1 MTGAGADREQKAT
14 QDEQKEM
21 ATRKIFEI
29 PKKTMRKYT
38 KTKWGLLAA
47 LAIGLTVMAFKNKA
61 PREENEIESTRETA
75 PSHEGHG
82 TEATLTP
89 EQMSAAG
96 VTTGNMERKELT
108 ATLKANGQLMVPNT
122 NKASAST
129 LYSGVVK
136 SLLVQVGDHVSR
148 GQVVATVSNPEF
160 VERQKDLLAIKGK
173 LAMAEQE
180 LKRQKTLRE
189 SDAGTGRNLQQ
200 ALAELRVLRAER
212 AALEKQVRL
221 MGIAPATLTNANM
234 RTTLVVRA
242 PISGT
247 VSNVYATVGSY
258 IDPSKPVMDMVDNSS
273 LHLDLQIFERD
284 LPKVRIGQT
293 VHFTI
298 TNNPVDEYDATVYSI
313 GSSFSGQSKTVAVH
327 CRVKGNKQ
335 GLIDG
340 MNVTGIVSL
349 TRATTPAVPTTAVVE
364 DSGRDYVFV
373 VKGAASTSSGKRGAT
388 TFKKVQVIRG
398 TTEAGYCAVT
408 PVADLPANARIATRG
423 AYFINAKLVNA
434 GEHDH

>member
-1 MTGAGADREQKAT
+1 
-14 QDEQKEM
+14 
-21 ATRKIFEI
+21 
-29 PKKTMRKYT
+29 MRKYT

-47 LAIGLTVMAFKNKA
+47 LAIGLTVTAFKNKA
-61 PREENEIESTRETA
+61 PREKNEIESTRETA

-82 TEATLTP
+82 TETTLTP

-273 LHLDLQIFERD
+273 LHLDLQVFERD

-327 CRVKGNKQ
+327 CRVKGNKR

-373 VKGAASTSSGKRGAT
+373 VKGAASTNSGKRGAT

>member
-1 MTGAGADREQKAT
+1 
-14 QDEQKEM
+14 
-21 ATRKIFEI
+21 
-29 PKKTMRKYT
+29 MRKYT

-47 LAIGLTVMAFKNKA
+47 LAIGLTVTAFKNKA
-61 PREENEIESTRETA
+61 PREKNEIESTRETA

-82 TEATLTP
+82 TETTLTP

-160 VERQKDLLAIKGK
+160 VEQQKDLLAIKGK

-273 LHLDLQIFERD
+273 LHLDLQVFERD

-327 CRVKGNKQ
+327 CRVKGNKR

-373 VKGAASTSSGKRGAT
+373 VKGAASTNSGKRGAT

-398 TTEAGYCAVT
+398 TAEAGYCAVT

>member
-1 MTGAGADREQKAT
+1 
-14 QDEQKEM
+14 M

-47 LAIGLTVMAFKNKA
+47 LAIGLTVTAFKNKA
-61 PREENEIESTRETA
+61 PREKNEIESTRETA

-82 TEATLTP
+82 TETTLTP

-160 VERQKDLLAIKGK
+160 VEQQKDLLAIKGK

-273 LHLDLQIFERD
+273 LHLDLQVFERD

-327 CRVKGNKQ
+327 CRVKGNKR

-373 VKGAASTSSGKRGAT
+373 VKGAASTNSGKRGAT

-398 TTEAGYCAVT
+398 TAEAGYCAVT

>member
-1 MTGAGADREQKAT
+1 
-14 QDEQKEM
+14 M

-47 LAIGLTVMAFKNKA
+47 LAIGLTVTAFKNKA
-61 PREENEIESTRETA
+61 PREKNEIESTRETA

-82 TEATLTP
+82 TETTLTP

-160 VERQKDLLAIKGK
+160 VEQQKDLLAIKGK

-273 LHLDLQIFERD
+273 LHLDLQVFERD

-327 CRVKGNKQ
+327 CRVKGNKR

>member
-1 MTGAGADREQKAT
+1 
-14 QDEQKEM
+14 
-21 ATRKIFEI
+21 
-29 PKKTMRKYT
+29 MRKYT

-61 PREENEIESTRETA
+61 PREENETESTRETA

-373 VKGAASTSSGKRGAT
+373 VKGAASTNSGKRGAT
-388 TFKKVQVIRG
+388 TFKKVEVIRG

>member
-1 MTGAGADREQKAT
+1 
-14 QDEQKEM
+14 
-21 ATRKIFEI
+21 
-29 PKKTMRKYT
+29 MRKYT

-273 LHLDLQIFERD
+273 LHLDLQVFERD

-327 CRVKGNKQ
+327 CRVKGNKR

-373 VKGAASTSSGKRGAT
+373 VKGAASTNSGKRGAT
-388 TFKKVQVIRG
+388 TFKKVEVIRG

>member
-1 MTGAGADREQKAT
+1 
-14 QDEQKEM
+14 
-21 ATRKIFEI
+21 
-29 PKKTMRKYT
+29 MRKYT

-47 LAIGLTVMAFKNKA
+47 LAIGLTVTAFKNKA
-61 PREENEIESTRETA
+61 PREKNEIESTRETA

-82 TEATLTP
+82 TETTLTP

-327 CRVKGNKQ
+327 CRVKGNKR

-373 VKGAASTSSGKRGAT
+373 VKGAASTNSGKRGAT
-388 TFKKVQVIRG
+388 TFKKVEVIRG

>member
-160 VERQKDLLAIKGK
+160 VEQQKDLLAIKGK

-273 LHLDLQIFERD
+273 LHLDLQVFERD

-373 VKGAASTSSGKRGAT
+373 VKGAASTNSGKRGAT

>member
-1 MTGAGADREQKAT
+1 
-14 QDEQKEM
+14 
-21 ATRKIFEI
+21 
-29 PKKTMRKYT
+29 MRKYT

-47 LAIGLTVMAFKNKA
+47 LAIGLTVTAFKNKA
-61 PREENEIESTRETA
+61 PREKNEIESTRETV

-82 TEATLTP
+82 TETTLTP

-373 VKGAASTSSGKRGAT
+373 VKGAASTNSGKRGAT

>member
-1 MTGAGADREQKAT
+1 
-14 QDEQKEM
+14 
-21 ATRKIFEI
+21 
-29 PKKTMRKYT
+29 MRKYT

-47 LAIGLTVMAFKNKA
+47 LAIGLTVTAFKNKA
-61 PREENEIESTRETA
+61 PREKNEIESTRETA

-82 TEATLTP
+82 TETTLTP

-160 VERQKDLLAIKGK
+160 VEQQKDLLAIKGK

-242 PISGT
+242 PINGT

-273 LHLDLQIFERD
+273 LHLDLQVFERD

-327 CRVKGNKQ
+327 CRVKGNKR

-373 VKGAASTSSGKRGAT
+373 VKGAASTNSGKRGAT
-388 TFKKVQVIRG
+388 TFKKVEVIRG

>member
-29 PKKTMRKYT
+29 SKKTMRKYT

-273 LHLDLQIFERD
+273 LHLDLQVFERD

-373 VKGAASTSSGKRGAT
+373 VKGAASTNSGKRGAT

>member
-47 LAIGLTVMAFKNKA
+47 LAIGLTVTAFKNKA
-61 PREENEIESTRETA
+61 PREKNEIESTRETA

-82 TEATLTP
+82 TETTLTP

-160 VERQKDLLAIKGK
+160 VEQQKDLLAIKGK

-273 LHLDLQIFERD
+273 LHLDLQVFERD

-373 VKGAASTSSGKRGAT
+373 VKGAASTNSGKRGAT

-398 TTEAGYCAVT
+398 TAEAGYCAVT

>member
-1 MTGAGADREQKAT
+1 
-14 QDEQKEM
+14 
-21 ATRKIFEI
+21 
-29 PKKTMRKYT
+29 MRKYT

-273 LHLDLQIFERD
+273 LHLDLQVFERD

-327 CRVKGNKQ
+327 CRVKGNKR

-373 VKGAASTSSGKRGAT
+373 VNGAASTNSGKRGAT
-388 TFKKVQVIRG
+388 TFKKVEVIRG

>member
-61 PREENEIESTRETA
+61 PREENETESTRETA

-82 TEATLTP
+82 TETTLTP

-273 LHLDLQIFERD
+273 LHLDLQVFERD

-327 CRVKGNKQ
+327 CRVKGNKR

-373 VKGAASTSSGKRGAT
+373 VKGAASTNSGKRGAT
-388 TFKKVQVIRG
+388 TFKKVEVIRG

>member
-1 MTGAGADREQKAT
+1 
-14 QDEQKEM
+14 
-21 ATRKIFEI
+21 
-29 PKKTMRKYT
+29 MRTYT
-38 KTKWGLLAA
+38 KTKWGLMAA
-47 LAIGLTVMAFKNKA
+47 LAIGLTMTACKDKA
-61 PREENEIESTRETA
+61 PRERNESESAHETA

-82 TEATLTP
+82 TETTLTP

-96 VTTGNMERKELT
+96 VTTGHMERKELT

-136 SLLVQVGDHVSR
+136 SLRVQVGDHVSR

-160 VERQKDLLAIKGK
+160 VERQKDLLAVRGK

-180 LKRQKTLRE
+180 LRRQKTLRE

-221 MGIAPATLTNANM
+221 MGIASATLTNANM

-273 LHLDLQIFERD
+273 LHLDLQVFERD

-327 CRVKGNKQ
+327 CRVKGNKR

-349 TRATTPAVPTTAVVE
+349 TRATTTAVPTTAVVE

-388 TFKKVQVIRG
+388 TFKKVEVIRG

-434 GEHDH
+434 GEHEH

>member
-1 MTGAGADREQKAT
+1 
-14 QDEQKEM
+14 M

-47 LAIGLTVMAFKNKA
+47 LAIGLTVTAFKNKA
-61 PREENEIESTRETA
+61 PREKNEIESTRETA

-82 TEATLTP
+82 TETTLTP

-160 VERQKDLLAIKGK
+160 VEQQKDLLAIKGK

-242 PISGT
+242 PINGT

-273 LHLDLQIFERD
+273 LHLDLQVFERD

-327 CRVKGNKQ
+327 CRVKGNKR

-373 VKGAASTSSGKRGAT
+373 VKGAASTNSGKRGAT
-388 TFKKVQVIRG
+388 TFKKVEVIRG

>member
-61 PREENEIESTRETA
+61 PREENETESTRETA

-273 LHLDLQIFERD
+273 LHLDLQVFERD

-327 CRVKGNKQ
+327 CRVKGNKR

-373 VKGAASTSSGKRGAT
+373 VKGAASTNSGKRGAT
-388 TFKKVQVIRG
+388 TFKKVEVIRG

>member
-47 LAIGLTVMAFKNKA
+47 LAIGLTVTAFKNKA
-61 PREENEIESTRETA
+61 PREKNEIESTRETA

-82 TEATLTP
+82 TETTLTP

-273 LHLDLQIFERD
+273 LHLDLQVFERD

-373 VKGAASTSSGKRGAT
+373 VKGAASTNSGKRGAT
-388 TFKKVQVIRG
+388 TFKKVEVIRG

>member
-1 MTGAGADREQKAT
+1 
-14 QDEQKEM
+14 
-21 ATRKIFEI
+21 
-29 PKKTMRKYT
+29 MRKYT

-47 LAIGLTVMAFKNKA
+47 LAIGLTVTAFKNKA
-61 PREENEIESTRETA
+61 PREKNEIESTRETA

-82 TEATLTP
+82 TETTLTP

-273 LHLDLQIFERD
+273 LHLDLQVFERD

-298 TNNPVDEYDATVYSI
+298 TNNPVDEYDAT
-313 GSSFSGQSKTVAVH
+313 
-327 CRVKGNKQ
+327 
-335 GLIDG
+335 
-340 MNVTGIVSL
+340 
-349 TRATTPAVPTTAVVE
+349 
-364 DSGRDYVFV
+364 
-373 VKGAASTSSGKRGAT
+373 
-388 TFKKVQVIRG
+388 
-398 TTEAGYCAVT
+398 
-408 PVADLPANARIATRG
+408 
-423 AYFINAKLVNA
+423 
-434 GEHDH
+434 

>member
-1 MTGAGADREQKAT
+1 MTGAGTGREQKAT

-47 LAIGLTVMAFKNKA
+47 LAIGLTVTAFKNKA
-61 PREENEIESTRETA
+61 PREKNEIESTRETA

-82 TEATLTP
+82 TETTLTP

-136 SLLVQVGDHVSR
+136 SLLVQVGDHVSC

-160 VERQKDLLAIKGK
+160 VEQQKDLLAIKGK

-273 LHLDLQIFERD
+273 LHLDLQVFERD

-327 CRVKGNKQ
+327 CRVKGNKR

-373 VKGAASTSSGKRGAT
+373 VKGAASTNSGKRGAT

>member
-61 PREENEIESTRETA
+61 PREENETESTRETA

-373 VKGAASTSSGKRGAT
+373 VKGAASTNSGKRGAT
-388 TFKKVQVIRG
+388 TFKKVEVIRG

>member
-1 MTGAGADREQKAT
+1 
-14 QDEQKEM
+14 
-21 ATRKIFEI
+21 
-29 PKKTMRKYT
+29 MRKYT

-136 SLLVQVGDHVSR
+136 SLLVQVGDHVNR

-160 VERQKDLLAIKGK
+160 VEQQKDLLAIKGK

-273 LHLDLQIFERD
+273 LHLDLQVFERD

-327 CRVKGNKQ
+327 CRVKGNKR

-373 VKGAASTSSGKRGAT
+373 VKGAASTNSGKRGAT

>member
-1 MTGAGADREQKAT
+1 
-14 QDEQKEM
+14 
-21 ATRKIFEI
+21 
-29 PKKTMRKYT
+29 MRKYT

-258 IDPSKPVMDMVDNSS
+258 IDPSKPIMDMVDNSS
-273 LHLDLQIFERD
+273 LHLDLQVFERD

-327 CRVKGNKQ
+327 CRVKGNKR

-373 VKGAASTSSGKRGAT
+373 VKGAASTNSGKRGAT
-388 TFKKVQVIRG
+388 TFKKVEVIRG

>member
-82 TEATLTP
+82 TETTLTP

-273 LHLDLQIFERD
+273 LHLDLQVFERD

-373 VKGAASTSSGKRGAT
+373 VKGAASTNSGKRGAT
-388 TFKKVQVIRG
+388 TFKKVEVIRG

>member
-1 MTGAGADREQKAT
+1 
-14 QDEQKEM
+14 
-21 ATRKIFEI
+21 
-29 PKKTMRKYT
+29 MRKYT

-61 PREENEIESTRETA
+61 PREENETESTRETA

-273 LHLDLQIFERD
+273 LHLDLQVFERD

-327 CRVKGNKQ
+327 CRVKGNKR

-373 VKGAASTSSGKRGAT
+373 VKGAASTNSGKRGAT
-388 TFKKVQVIRG
+388 TFKKVEVIRG

>member
-160 VERQKDLLAIKGK
+160 VEQQKDLLAIKGK

-373 VKGAASTSSGKRGAT
+373 VKGAASTNSGKRGAT
-388 TFKKVQVIRG
+388 TFKKVEVIRG

>member
-1 MTGAGADREQKAT
+1 
-14 QDEQKEM
+14 
-21 ATRKIFEI
+21 
-29 PKKTMRKYT
+29 MRKYT

-47 LAIGLTVMAFKNKA
+47 LAIGLTVTAFKNKA
-61 PREENEIESTRETA
+61 PREKNEIESTRETV

-82 TEATLTP
+82 TETTLTP

-373 VKGAASTSSGKRGAT
+373 VKGAASTNSGKRGAT
-388 TFKKVQVIRG
+388 TFKKVEVIRG

>member
-1 MTGAGADREQKAT
+1 
-14 QDEQKEM
+14 
-21 ATRKIFEI
+21 
-29 PKKTMRKYT
+29 MRKYT

-61 PREENEIESTRETA
+61 PREENETESTRETA

-273 LHLDLQIFERD
+273 LHLDLQVFERD

-327 CRVKGNKQ
+327 CRVKGNKR

-364 DSGRDYVFV
+364 DSGRGYVFV
-373 VKGAASTSSGKRGAT
+373 VKGAASTNSGKRGAT

>member
-1 MTGAGADREQKAT
+1 
-14 QDEQKEM
+14 
-21 ATRKIFEI
+21 
-29 PKKTMRKYT
+29 MRKYT

-61 PREENEIESTRETA
+61 PREENETESTRETA

-273 LHLDLQIFERD
+273 LHLDLQVFERD

-327 CRVKGNKQ
+327 CRVKGNKR

-364 DSGRDYVFV
+364 DSGRGYVFV
-373 VKGAASTSSGKRGAT
+373 VKGAASTNSGKRGAT
-388 TFKKVQVIRG
+388 TFKKVEVIRG

>member
-1 MTGAGADREQKAT
+1 
-14 QDEQKEM
+14 
-21 ATRKIFEI
+21 
-29 PKKTMRKYT
+29 MRKYT

-47 LAIGLTVMAFKNKA
+47 LAIGLTVTAFKNKA
-61 PREENEIESTRETA
+61 PREKNEIESTRETA

-160 VERQKDLLAIKGK
+160 VEQQKDLLAIKGK

-349 TRATTPAVPTTAVVE
+349 TRATTTAVPTTAVVE

-373 VKGAASTSSGKRGAT
+373 VKGAASTNSGKRGAT

>member
-1 MTGAGADREQKAT
+1 
-14 QDEQKEM
+14 M

-47 LAIGLTVMAFKNKA
+47 LAIGLTVTAFKNKA
-61 PREENEIESTRETA
+61 PREKNEIESTRETV

-82 TEATLTP
+82 TETTLTP

-373 VKGAASTSSGKRGAT
+373 VKGAASTNSGKRGAT
-388 TFKKVQVIRG
+388 TFKKVEVIRG

>member
-373 VKGAASTSSGKRGAT
+373 VKGAASTNSGKRGAT

>member
-1 MTGAGADREQKAT
+1 
-14 QDEQKEM
+14 M

-242 PISGT
+242 PINGT

-273 LHLDLQIFERD
+273 LHLDLQVFERD

-327 CRVKGNKQ
+327 CRVKGNKR

-373 VKGAASTSSGKRGAT
+373 VKGAASTNSGKRGAT
-388 TFKKVQVIRG
+388 TFKKVEVIRG

>member
-160 VERQKDLLAIKGK
+160 VEQQKDLLAIKGK

-273 LHLDLQIFERD
+273 LHLDLQVFERD

-327 CRVKGNKQ
+327 CRVKGNKH

-373 VKGAASTSSGKRGAT
+373 VKGAASTNSGKRGAT

>member
-1 MTGAGADREQKAT
+1 
-14 QDEQKEM
+14 
-21 ATRKIFEI
+21 
-29 PKKTMRKYT
+29 MRKYT

-242 PISGT
+242 PINGT

-273 LHLDLQIFERD
+273 LHLDLQVFERD

-327 CRVKGNKQ
+327 CRVKGNKR

-373 VKGAASTSSGKRGAT
+373 VKGAASTNSGKRGAT
-388 TFKKVQVIRG
+388 TFKKVEVIRG

>member
-1 MTGAGADREQKAT
+1 
-14 QDEQKEM
+14 
-21 ATRKIFEI
+21 
-29 PKKTMRKYT
+29 MRTYT
-38 KTKWGLLAA
+38 KTKWGLMAA
-47 LAIGLTVMAFKNKA
+47 LAIGLTMTACKDKA
-61 PREENEIESTRETA
+61 PRERNESESAHETA
-75 PSHEGHG
+75 PSYEGHG
-82 TEATLTP
+82 TETTLTP

-221 MGIAPATLTNANM
+221 MGIASATLTNANM

-273 LHLDLQIFERD
+273 LHLDLQVFERD

-327 CRVKGNKQ
+327 CRVKGNKR

-349 TRATTPAVPTTAVVE
+349 TRATTTAVPTTAVVE

-388 TFKKVQVIRG
+388 TFKKVEVIRG

-434 GEHDH
+434 GEHEH